1 MDSQDEDPNTLE
13 VASTFLL
20 ADAREN
26 EVAFEL
32 MNQEGSFVRLVIL
45 IGNPKE
51 DGQPGLHRL
60 LMELLYEMSR
70 VQRIRTDDLRHVD
83 DSFVRQLF
91 HIIED
96 LSDDVNDPYHYPVIR
111 LLLVLNEQFMVA
123 SHDPGNGGPD
133 ARPLTNKVVK
143 LLSAEGSKYKTFGEN
158 IILLINREDETSLQ
172 LLTLKLLYLLFT
184 TPQTHEYFYTN
195 DLRVL
200 VDILVRNLLDLPED
214 AAALRHTYLRVLYP
228 LLAHTQ
234 LKDPPHYKR
243 QEIQKLLTVLSR
255 GQATEPDTG
264 SPTGSINWSH
274 WDEVDETTLRLV
286 YRCQKVPWLV
296 DLEVN
301 ELFQVESPT
310 SEVASEPGSP
320 VSPSRKSPIPPALPP
335 PRKLTKRNLSKVSG
349 LSIGPYL
356 TPQLQEARSS
366 TVSMMEVATMR
377 EKPGV
382 ITPSRK
388 DAKDATGSKK
398 ERPAP
403 PAARR
408 SGWMR
413 SSRGDKVSGQ
423 NRGVPAEDKKTPTT
437 QDAQAVSEEPKESPD
452 EPVPPKTTESE
463 TKPIE
468 KAAPSPTKKPPPAPK
483 TRRWRGKRAKDDDD
497 GPLANVHFGSISDSK
512 PPKINTETKPPPP
525 PPQPEKT
532 LTGNS
537 VESPKESVS
546 SALGEAHAEAIS
558 CIGETLDRTIIG
570 PERSLSI
577 IPEQPGQSSGTTL
590 SPPAEGRPSVVLAP
604 PSPAPPRSV
613 PGPRFE
619 LERSP
624 FLADE
629 DDEVEDED
637 EDGDEDGDDES

>member
-1 MDSQDEDPNTLE
+1 MTNQDDDPHTLE
-13 VASTFLL
+13 VATTFLL
-20 ADAREN
+20 SDAREN

-32 MNQEGSFVRLVIL
+32 MNQEGSFVRLVDL

-70 VQRIRTDDLRHVD
+70 VQRIPIDDLRRVD
-83 DSFVRQLF
+83 DNFVRHLF

-123 SHDPGNGGPD
+123 SHEPGHGGPD

-143 LLSAEGSKYKTFGEN
+143 LLSADGSKYKTFGEN

-184 TPQTHEYFYTN
+184 TPQTYEYFYTN

-234 LKDPPHYKR
+234 LKEPPYYKR
-243 QEIQKLLTVLSR
+243 EEIQKLLAVLSR
-255 GQATEPDTG
+255 GQATEPDAG
-264 SPTGSINWSH
+264 SPTSSINWSH
-274 WDEVDETTLRLV
+274 WEEVDETTLRLV
-286 YRCQKVPWLV
+286 HRCQKVPWLV
-296 DLEVN
+296 DLEAN
-301 ELFQVESPT
+301 DLFQVESPS

-320 VSPSRKSPIPPALPP
+320 VSPSRKSPVPPALPP
-335 PRKLTKRNLSKVSG
+335 PRKLTKRNSSRASG

-356 TPQLQEARSS
+356 TPQLQEARAS
-366 TVSMMEVATMR
+366 TVSMMEVAAMR

-388 DAKDATGSKK
+388 DATGSKK

-403 PAARR
+403 PATRR
-408 SGWMR
+408 SAWMR
-413 SSRGDKVSGQ
+413 SSRGDKISGQ
-423 NRGVPAEDKKTPTT
+423 TRGVSAEDKKTPTT
-437 QDAQAVSEEPKESPD
+437 QDTQAVSGSPKESTS
-452 EPVPPKTTESE
+452 EPLPPETTDSDV
-463 TKPIE
+463 KPIE
-468 KAAPSPTKKPPPAPK
+468 KAAAPAKKPPPAPK
-483 TRRWRGKRAKDDDD
+483 SRRWRGKRAKDDEE
-497 GPLANVHFGSISDSK
+497 GPLANVHFRSISGSK

-525 PPQPEKT
+525 PSPPQPEKT

-558 CIGETLDRTIIG
+558 SISVALDRTTIG
-570 PERSLSI
+570 PERGLGI
-577 IPEQPGQSSGTTL
+577 IPEQPGQSGTTL

-629 DDEVEDED
+629 DDDED
-637 EDGDEDGDDES
+637 DDQT